1 LNLIRVMPA
10 KGQGRFPSNGMAVFG
25 FFAEAPMQASV
36 FLARLIGP
44 ALLIVGVG
52 ILLNQNYYRGMT
64 KEFVAGRPLFY
75 LAAVIGVVAGL
86 AIVLVHNVWELS
98 WRVLITL
105 FGWINLLRGALSIL
119 LPEQSFALG
128 GRMMAGRNMPMIAGI
143 VALILGLVFCYF
155 GYVAKG

>member
-1 LNLIRVMPA
+1 
-10 KGQGRFPSNGMAVFG
+10 MAWH
-25 FFAEAPMQASV
+25 FFAWAKARMQTSV
-36 FLARLIGP
+36 FLARLLGP
-44 ALLIVGVG
+44 TLLIVAAG

-64 KEFVAGRPLFY
+64 RELVASRPLFY

-86 AIVLVHNVWELS
+86 AIVLVHNVWALN

-105 FGWINLLRGALSIL
+105 FGWINLLRGAFSIL

-128 GRMMAGRNMPMIAGI
+128 GRVMAGNHMPMIAGV
-143 VALILGLVFCYF
+143 VALLIGLTFCYF

>member
-1 LNLIRVMPA
+1 
-10 KGQGRFPSNGMAVFG
+10 
-25 FFAEAPMQASV
+25 MQTSI

-52 ILLNQNYYRGMT
+52 ILLNQTYYRGMT
-64 KEFVAGRPLFY
+64 REFVASRPLFY
-75 LAAVIGVVAGL
+75 LASIIGVVAGL
-86 AIVLVHNVWELS
+86 AIVLVHNVWVLN

-128 GRMMAGRNMPMIAGI
+128 GRMMAGRNMPMIAAI
-143 VALILGLVFCYF
+143 VALLIGPTLSYF
-155 GYVAKG
+155 GYTAKG